1 MQKAER
7 RTGADAR
14 FVACKA
20 TTDNT
25 GLGLV
30 LFVCLFIY
38 LFPVLHPLAVRQ
50 EEDGLVD
57 LSPPL
62 ADIFFSHHFD
72 IDLKWA
78 V

>member
-14 FVACKA
+14 FVACTA

-30 LFVCLFIY
+30 VF
-38 LFPVLHPLAVRQ
+38 
-50 EEDGLVD
+50 GLVD

-62 ADIFFSHHFD
+62 AYIFFSHHFD

>member
-14 FVACKA
+14 FVACTA

-30 LFVCLFIY
+30 LFYLFIY

-50 EEDGLVD
+50 EQDGLVD

-62 ADIFFSHHFD
+62 ADIFFSPF
-72 IDLKWA
+72 
-78 V
+78 